1 MQYEYKVFTEGNY
14 DNKDIIEDKLNKF
27 GKEGWKVFH
36 IERINKGD
44 YWEYPKSIYYLMKE
58 IDENITITK

>member
-14 DNKDIIEDKLNKF
+14 DNKDIIEDKLNKL

-36 IERINKGD
+36 IERINSGD
-44 YWEYPKSIYYLMKE
+44 FWKYPKSIYYLMKE

>member
-14 DNKDIIEDKLNKF
+14 DNKDIIEYKLNEL
-27 GKEGWKVFH
+27 GKDGWKVFH
-36 IERINKGD
+36 IERISKDD
-44 YWEYPKSIYYLMKE
+44 YWKYPKSIYYLIKE

>member
-14 DNKDIIEDKLNKF
+14 DNKDIIEDKLNKL
-27 GKEGWKVFH
+27 GKDGWKVFH
-36 IERINKGD
+36 IERIGKDD
-44 YWEYPKSIYYLMKE
+44 YWKYPKSIYYLIKE

>member
-1 MQYEYKVFTEGNY
+1 MQYEYKVFIEGNY

-27 GKEGWKVFH
+27 GKEGWKVLH

-44 YWEYPKSIYYLMKE
+44 YWNYPKSIYYLMKE

>member
-1 MQYEYKVFTEGNY
+1 MQYEYKVFIEGNY

-44 YWEYPKSIYYLMKE
+44 YWNYPKSIYYLIKE
-58 IDENITITK
+58 IDETITITK

>member
-1 MQYEYKVFTEGNY
+1 MQYEYKVFTEDDHN
-14 DNKDIIEDKLNKF
+14 NNEIIEDKLNEL
-27 GKEGWKVFH
+27 GKDGWKVFH

-44 YWEYPKSIYYLMKE
+44 YWEYPKSIYYLIKE